1 MRAHLE
7 EGQHVAFF
15 ENGVRVNLPPCTTAK
30 AIKDAYRMKA
40 SKLIRYMPGKNPE
53 KIPLNQ

>member
-1 MRAHLE
+1 MCAHLE

-30 AIKDAYRMKA
+30 AIKEASRMKA
-40 SKLIRYMPGKNPE
+40 IKLVRYMPGKNPE
-53 KIPLNQ
+53 KISLKF